1 MCKAQGSS
9 RLAQQLW
16 SNKTSM
22 QNTVS
27 YDSSVKA
34 KPLLKA
40 MPEEF
45 YPVDLTE
52 ELKTLASF
60 RALRGTADGI
70 ESVVG
75 TPLMFF
81 LKLCT
86 SAKSFKSG

>member
-1 MCKAQGSS
+1 
-9 RLAQQLW
+9 
-16 SNKTSM
+16 M

-52 ELKTLASF
+52 ELKTLAGF
-60 RALRGTADGI
+60 RAARDCRRNWECCWDTFG
-70 ESVVG
+70 VVFEA
-75 TPLMFF
+75 LHVCK
-81 LKLCT
+81 KLQERVT
-86 SAKSFKSG
+86 MGLT